1 MSDFMM
7 EPKPK
12 GTRTGF
18 TTGANATACVSAA
31 LRVLLGGPEEATVT
45 IRLPEGQKPQFSLLW
60 TRRDEDS
67 VSCATIKD
75 GGDDPDVTHGA
86 EIRAM
91 VRLNHL
97 KGQVRFFKGEGVGE
111 VTKPGLGL
119 EIGGP
124 AINPVPRQMMTE
136 HALERLQEYGRE
148 DEGVDITVSV
158 KDGEAIAR
166 KTLNGRL
173 GIVGGISILGR
184 TGIVYPYSNAA
195 YIASIEQGIEVAV
208 HQGATEVFLTTGG
221 LTEDLAIKM
230 RPDLD
235 ESAFVQMGDHVGKAL
250 EHCKKLGVPKVVL
263 VGQIGKV
270 SKLANGQLH
279 THARKSEVN
288 MQLMADLAKA
298 AGADGAEVAEI
309 LGANTARHVLEMGAG
324 KAWQAPFI
332 HALCAQAAKVASDS
346 IAAACKVESW
356 LFDFDGKLIGKAEI

>member
-1 MSDFMM
+1 M
-7 EPKPK
+7 EAPKPK

-31 LRVLLGGPEEATVT
+31 LRALLGGPPSDKVI
-45 IRLPEGQKPQFSLLW
+45 IRLPEGQTPEFSLIS
-60 TRRDEDS
+60 TAKDGDS
-67 VSCATIKD
+67 ATCATIKD

-86 EIRAM
+86 EIRAT
-91 VRLNHL
+91 VRLNHTKGLVRFL
-97 KGQVRFFKGEGVGE
+97 KGDGVGT

-124 AINPVPRQMMTE
+124 AINPVPRKMMIE
-136 HALERLQEYGRE
+136 HALGRLKEFGRE

-166 KTLNGRL
+166 KTLNARL
-173 GIVGGISILGR
+173 GILGGISILGR

-208 HQGATEVFLTTGG
+208 HQGALEVFLTTGG
-221 LTEDLAIKM
+221 LTEDFAIKL

-250 EHCKKLGVPKVVL
+250 DHCKKLGVPKIVL

-298 AGADGAEVAEI
+298 AGASEAEVAEI
-309 LGANTARHVLEMGAG
+309 LAANTARHVLEMGAG
-324 KAWQAPFI
+324 KAWQKAFL
-332 HALCAQAAKVASDS
+332 HSLCATAAKVASDS
-346 IAAACKVESW
+346 IVAACKVESW
-356 LFDFDGKLIGKAEI
+356 LFDFEGNVIGKAEA